1 VWMELVAAVGL
12 AAGFG
17 GILGWILASARVRAA
32 SQDIIRQLEG
42 RAAAAE
48 AGAQELRAQIGP
60 LKAHADSLT
69 QALRQAEGA
78 RAAADA
84 RIEEM
89 QRGFEQQRAT
99 LEQDRERLSET
110 FKALAAETLRVT
122 NEDFLKL
129 AGERLGAVQ
138 KQTEAGLVSA
148 QNAIAGIVEPVR
160 ESLSRVDRQL
170 QEIEGTRRE
179 AYGKLT
185 EQVGSLAQAQRLL
198 QSETANLAQALKSP
212 VVRGR
217 WGEVQLRRVVELAGM
232 EEYCDFVE
240 QTGIGGGEGGA
251 RPDMIINL
259 TGGRQIAVDA
269 KASLQAYLEALEA
282 PSEEVQSAKLR
293 EHSQQVRARVS
304 ELASKSYAQRLERS
318 VEFVVLFIPGE
329 VFFSAALR
337 AAPELIEE
345 SANKGI
351 ILASPTTLLAMLKAV
366 AYGWREQRMADN
378 AQRISEM
385 GRELHQRL
393 TTMVE
398 HMSRLGQSL
407 EKSVEAFNATI
418 GSFNYRV
425 MPSAQRLADLGAA
438 GPRDLPDLEE
448 VDNRPRLVVSR
459 GGG

>member
-1 VWMELVAAVGL
+1 MGIQLALAVGL
-12 AAGFG
+12 AAGLG
-17 GILGWILASARVRAA
+17 GVLGWVVASARARTA
-32 SQDIIRQLEG
+32 SQDLIRQLEG

-48 AGAQELRAQIGP
+48 AGAQELRAQLEP
-60 LKAHADSLT
+60 LKAQADNLT
-69 QALRQAEGA
+69 EALRRADGA

-84 RIEEM
+84 RLEEM
-89 QRGFEQQRAT
+89 QRSFEQQRAT

-110 FKALAAETLRVT
+110 FRALAAETLRAT

-138 KQTEAGLVSA
+138 KQTEAGLASA

-179 AYGKLT
+179 AYGMLT
-185 EQVGSLAQAQRLL
+185 EQVSSLAQAQRQL
-198 QSETANLAQALKSP
+198 QLETANLAQALRSP

-240 QTGIGGGEGGA
+240 QTGIGGEGGV
-251 RPDMIINL
+251 RPDMIIKL

-304 ELASKSYAQRLERS
+304 ELASKNYAQRLGRS

-378 AQRISEM
+378 AQRISEL

-393 TTMVE
+393 TTMLE
-398 HMSRLGQSL
+398 HLSRLGQSL
-407 EKSVEAFNATI
+407 EKSVEAFNSTI

-425 MPSAQRLADLGAA
+425 MPSAQRLADLGTA
-438 GPRDLPDLEE
+438 GPRELPALEE
-448 VDNRPRLVVSR
+448 VDNRPRLVAP
-459 GGG
+459 